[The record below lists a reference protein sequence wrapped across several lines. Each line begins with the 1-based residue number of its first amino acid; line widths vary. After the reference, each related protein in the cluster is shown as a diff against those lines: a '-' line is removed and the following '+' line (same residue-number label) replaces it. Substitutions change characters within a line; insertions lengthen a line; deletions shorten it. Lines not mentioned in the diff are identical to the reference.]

1 MGKVR
6 YSDDTETVLRIKE
19 KLKQNGGFCPCR
31 LEKIPENRCICEEFK
46 AQIKDPN
53 FEGFCHCKLYYKE
66 K

>member
-19 KLKQNGGFCPCR
+19 ELKQNGGFCPCR